1 MLDIFQQA
9 VALLT
14 QPPGDLVYHLIV
26 LFTIEAALG
35 LSIVRARRSG
45 WAQRLRAIAVAAAVL
60 LLLRLTLMIVAL
72 LALQGI
78 PPDVP
83 LNTALTPPL
92 ERAIDLISLG
102 FLAWATVPLIHRR
115 APGLALLIVNTL
127 AAVIVYFVLAPQW
140 QTLSAA
146 ADRFYPGSAQETIWQ
161 TWSLALA
168 ALVAVIALLAR
179 SEARVLTS
187 VCFAL
192 LAAGHALQ
200 LLMPTTATHA
210 AGWVRLAQLAAHPMF
225 VLIVWQLTQ
234 IEEAPALAQPIGPG
248 TPAELQ
254 VDQPVWQTLGAIQNI
269 THGDDLALALQQVAV
284 PLAAAV
290 RADVLAIGL
299 GATTDRSI
307 ELAAIHHPGAA
318 PLPGASFQLD
328 RQPNVKRALERR
340 RPIAISVNE
349 STPELIEL
357 FGLLGSFVPGPLL
370 IVPLLGVE
378 RPLGVA
384 LFGNPTSR
392 REWTASE
399 VDRAQTLTNHL
410 ALALSAAQQRQSLT
424 AQLDEVRSQLRVVEA
439 DANTRRQSLENALKN
454 AQAEAQRTSMQ
465 LAALAKLQDALSAQ
479 RGTDEARVQQLA
491 EERAQLELV
500 AQERQTEIDRLTKLQ
515 NGLDYQLREAQRLI
529 TQLQD
534 QTHLPEIESP
544 AETAAALAHQ
554 SEVIASIVQELRTP
568 MTSITGYTD
577 LLLGESVGILGAMQR
592 QFMQRIK
599 ANIERMDGM
608 LNDLIN
614 VTAIDTGALKIEP
627 EAVNVPEVIQDTVIS
642 AAPLF
647 SEREL
652 SVRVELA
659 DDLPRIQTDRDNLHQ
674 IIKHLLYNAALCSP
688 GQSEIVVRAQL
699 PPDMPD
705 FLLVS
710 VTDNGGGI
718 APEDR
723 QRAFHRLY
731 RADHP
736 LVQGLGE
743 TGVGLSISK
752 TLVEAQGGRIW
763 VDSEMGAGSTFTFV
777 LPIHSAN
784 HVELAA

>member
-9 VALLT
+9 VALLI

-26 LFTIEAALG
+26 LFAIEAALG

-45 WAQRLRAIAVAAAVL
+45 WAQRLRAVAVTAAML

-102 FLAWATVPLIHRR
+102 FLAWAAVPLIHRR
-115 APGLALLIVNTL
+115 ASGLALLIVNTL
-127 AAVIVYFVLAPQW
+127 AVVIAYFVLAPQW
-140 QTLSAA
+140 QALSAA
-146 ADRFYPGSAQETIWQ
+146 SNSYYPGSAQETIWQ

-168 ALVAVIALLAR
+168 ALVAVVALPAR
-179 SEARVLTS
+179 TEARVLTS

-210 AGWVRLAQLAAHPMF
+210 AGWVRLAQLAAYPMF
-225 VLIVWQLTQ
+225 VLIAWQLTQ
-234 IEEAPALAQPIGPG
+234 VEEAPALAQPI
-248 TPAELQ
+248 ELGAPTTLQ
-254 VDQPVWQTLGAIQNI
+254 IDQPVWQTLGAIQNV
-269 THGDDLALALQQVAV
+269 TRGDDLALALQQVAV

-299 GATTDRSI
+299 RTNTDRSI
-307 ELAAIHHPGAA
+307 ELVAIHHPGAA

-370 IVPLLGVE
+370 IMPLLGPE

-410 ALALSAAQQRQSLT
+410 ALALFAVQQRQALT
-424 AQLDEVRSQLRVVEA
+424 AQLDEVRGQLRAVEA

-454 AQAEAQRTSMQ
+454 AQAEAQRASMQ

-500 AQERQTEIDRLTKLQ
+500 AQERQAEIERLTKLQ

-534 QTHLPEIESP
+534 QTRSPEAESP
-544 AETAAALAHQ
+544 TETAAALAHQ
-554 SEVIASIVQELRTP
+554 HEVIASIVQELRTP

-627 EAVNVPEVIQDTVIS
+627 EAVNVPEVIQDTVMS

-763 VDSEMGAGSTFTFV
+763 VDSEMGVGSTFTFV
-777 LPIHSAN
+777 LPIHSN
-784 HVELAA
+784 HHLELAA

>member
-26 LFTIEAALG
+26 LFAIEAALG

-102 FLAWATVPLIHRR
+102 FLAWAAVPLIHRR
-115 APGLALLIVNTL
+115 TPGLALLIANTL
-127 AAVIVYFVLAPQW
+127 AAVIVYFVFAPQW
-140 QTLSAA
+140 QALSAA
-146 ADRFYPGSAQETIWQ
+146 DHFYPGSAQETIWQ

-168 ALVAVIALLAR
+168 ALVVVIALLAR
-179 SEARVLTS
+179 SEARVLTLVS
-187 VCFAL
+187 FGL

-200 LLMPTTATHA
+200 LLLASSIAAHA
-210 AGWVRLAQLAAHPMF
+210 AGWVRLAQLAAYPLF
-225 VLIVWQLTQ
+225 VLIAWQLTQ
-234 IEEAPALAQPIGPG
+234 IEEAPAHAPPIEPG
-248 TPAELQ
+248 APAEPQ
-254 VDQPVWQTLGAIQNI
+254 IDQPVWQTLGAIQNI
-269 THGDDLALALQQVAV
+269 TRGDDLALALQQVAV

-370 IVPLLGVE
+370 IVPLLDAE

-410 ALALSAAQQRQSLT
+410 ALALSAAQQRQALT
-424 AQLDEVRSQLRVVEA
+424 AQLDEVRGQLRAVEA
-439 DANTRRQSLENALKN
+439 EANTRRQSLENALKN
-454 AQAEAQRTSMQ
+454 AQAEAQRASMQ

-500 AQERQTEIDRLTKLQ
+500 AQERQAEIERLTKLQ

-534 QTHLPEIESP
+534 QTRPPEAESS

-554 SEVIASIVQELRTP
+554 HEVIASIVQELRTP

-627 EAVNVPEVIQDTVIS
+627 EAVNVPEVIQDTVLA
-642 AAPLF
+642 AAPLL

-710 VTDNGGGI
+710 VTDCGGGI

-777 LPIHSAN
+777 LPVHTDN